1 MAEAADAKRSP
12 DGDSA
17 DGSGSKVSDYWNK
30 FKTGATNTG
39 SWMKEKSKSA
49 AASISEGAKKLDDKT
64 GFTSSMSHAGTK
76 MGEGMKKVEE
86 KTGIG
91 RKTSTL
97 VKSAKDGILGGVGA
111 ARKSMRLWP
120 NDLRF
125 FDDNRLDTFK
135 LFERFDKDKDGR
147 LNDEEFTTLLNLMF
161 QWFHTQQEVDQHYI
175 PPKGKFEADVQ
186 SAKEKAKAAWGIP
199 DEGVDKALL
208 VSNWISFFSEQES
221 FHVTFRGHL
230 ENEKEEFPEEGVKSG
245 KQDAALPRED

>member
-12 DGDSA
+12 DVASA

-30 FKTGATNTG
+30 FKTGAANTG

-64 GFTSSMSHAGTK
+64 GFTASMSHAGTK
-76 MGEGMKKVEE
+76 MGEGIKKVEE

-91 RKTSTL
+91 RKTTTVL
-97 VKSAKDGILGGVGA
+97 KTAKDGILGGVGA

-125 FDDNRLDTFK
+125 FDDNRLDTFQ

-147 LNDEEFTTLLNLMF
+147 LNDEEFSALLGLMF
-161 QWFHTQQEVDQHYI
+161 QWFHVQQDSDQHYI
-175 PPKGKFEADVQ
+175 PPPSKLEPDV
-186 SAKEKAKAAWGIP
+186 SKAKAKAQSSWGIP
-199 DEGVDKALL
+199 AEGIDKALF
-208 VSNWISFFSEQES
+208 VSNWISFFSELES
-221 FHVTFRGHL
+221 MYVTLRDIAQFQTDDT
-230 ENEKEEFPEEGVKSG
+230 ENPPAS
-245 KQDAALPRED
+245 DAAETSKTN